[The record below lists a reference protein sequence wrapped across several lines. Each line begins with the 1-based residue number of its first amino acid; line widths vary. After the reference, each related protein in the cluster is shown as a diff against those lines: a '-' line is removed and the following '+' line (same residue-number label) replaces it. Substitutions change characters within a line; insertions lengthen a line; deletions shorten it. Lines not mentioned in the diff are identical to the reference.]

1 MKYSAYHPFKSQKA
15 KERYLKHYEM
25 RGRAWPV
32 ASESIM
38 ADTSYGPTFVR
49 ISGPINAKPLILLPS
64 AAATSLFWIPN
75 IETLSRH
82 FRVYAIDN
90 IYDFGKSVY
99 TRKISIIADMMDWL
113 DGLFDALQI
122 KNNINLMGLSYGA
135 WLIIKYALH
144 SPNRIGKIVLCAPP
158 ATLLPLPGKWAWY
171 GLTALIPHRYF
182 MKNMTRWMFKDL
194 MQKKDTASIKLAND
208 MIEDAFIGLRCFKFK
223 MPIAP
228 TVLSDEEL
236 CRIKVAT
243 LFMVGENEVIYPAQ
257 KAIQRLK
264 AIAPDIKTEIIPNAG
279 HDLTI
284 VQADLVNKMAVEFMQ

>member
-1 MKYSAYHPFKSQKA
+1 
-15 KERYLKHYEM
+15 
-25 RGRAWPV
+25 
-32 ASESIM
+32 
-38 ADTSYGPTFVR
+38 
-49 ISGPINAKPLILLPS
+49 
-64 AAATSLFWIPN
+64 
-75 IETLSRH
+75 
-82 FRVYAIDN
+82 
-90 IYDFGKSVY
+90 
-99 TRKISIIADMMDWL
+99 
-113 DGLFDALQI
+113 
-122 KNNINLMGLSYGA
+122 
-135 WLIIKYALH
+135 
-144 SPNRIGKIVLCAPP
+144 
-158 ATLLPLPGKWAWY
+158 
-171 GLTALIPHRYF
+171 